1 MRKVNLFQTRI
12 QISLYDSYGYGYLKE
27 KDLENYIFE
36 LMPTFPQLE
45 NLTEPFYPF
54 YVITAVR
61 KFFFFLDPK
70 RTGKIQI
77 KDMMTSPILAE
88 LYELR
93 QARMAPE
100 DQVSN
105 WFSVNSSLRV
115 YDQYLKLDTDKN
127 GMLKKTELAR
137 YAPGLT

>member
-1 MRKVNLFQTRI
+1 
-12 QISLYDSYGYGYLKE
+12 
-27 KDLENYIFE
+27 
-36 LMPTFPQLE
+36 
-45 NLTEPFYPF
+45 
-54 YVITAVR
+54 
-61 KFFFFLDPK
+61 
-70 RTGKIQI
+70 
-77 KDMMTSPILAE
+77 MMTSPILAE

-93 QARMAPE
+93 QQRMSPE

-115 YDQYLKLDTDKN
+115 YDQYLKLDQDKN

>member
-1 MRKVNLFQTRI
+1 
-12 QISLYDSYGYGYLKE
+12 
-27 KDLENYIFE
+27 
-36 LMPTFPQLE
+36 MPTFPQLE

-54 YVITAVR
+54 YVITSVR

-93 QARMAPE
+93 QQRMSPE
-100 DQVSN
+100 DQISN
-105 WFSVNSSLRV
+105 WFSVSSSLRV

>member
-1 MRKVNLFQTRI
+1 
-12 QISLYDSYGYGYLKE
+12 
-27 KDLENYIFE
+27 
-36 LMPTFPQLE
+36 
-45 NLTEPFYPF
+45 
-54 YVITAVR
+54 
-61 KFFFFLDPK
+61 
-70 RTGKIQI
+70 
-77 KDMMTSPILAE
+77 MMTSPILAE

-93 QARMAPE
+93 QQRMSPE

-137 YAPGLT
+137 YAPGLTQIFIDRVFEEFQTFEGEMDYKTFLDFVLAMENKKSP